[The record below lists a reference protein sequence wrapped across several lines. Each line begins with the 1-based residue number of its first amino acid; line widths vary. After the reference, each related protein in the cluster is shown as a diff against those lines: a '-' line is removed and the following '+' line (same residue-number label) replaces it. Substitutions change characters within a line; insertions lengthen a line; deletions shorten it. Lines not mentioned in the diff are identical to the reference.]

1 MRTYFNIIFSFVLFA
16 STEIQAKSEEP
27 LRHHIIIAV
36 DKAGCD
42 GWIGNN
48 EVKNCVNQLLH
59 RNLSTTPKT
68 ARHYFDEGDYV
79 SIVGFRINA
88 DQRDMDV
95 FAMPLK
101 GGTNTIAYQQ
111 YNNQQLNR
119 LLTEKWQETVL
130 QSYNLGNNSFSLVS
144 VAKEYALGALKS
156 KGQQVGRTFLVM
168 ITDRHY
174 NGNNFYDEMKAF
186 EIKQAEQRLNSRLT
200 PKLIFK
206 RCYEVEQF
214 YYSRYI
220 STDNIW
226 ADHSYSPIGYVEFY
240 EYVPLQR
247 NFTLSAAINYPT
259 HLTAR
264 RKRNGDYRVEIPL
277 SWCSGNQYRFHHME
291 VFPNYTG
298 KIVYKTPDEAS
309 ILNTLTDDTLAFD
322 IPSDKSAKGF
332 QLRAWLGLVDGF
344 YNATLMS
351 PDEDSPIELGRDGLN
366 TLIPIEYEEDATIL
380 GIPLPSH
387 LWPPFVHD
395 QYTAVVVWK
404 IILWGLFIGWLL
416 WMGYRM
422 ARPEYYKPRA
432 DEFSIGHRK

>member
-1 MRTYFNIIFSFVLFA
+1 MRIYNIIFAFALFA
-16 STEIQAKSEEP
+16 SISIEAKSDEP

-42 GWIGNN
+42 GWIGNK
-48 EVKNCVNQLLH
+48 EVRTCVNTLLN
-59 RNLSTTPKT
+59 RNLSTTKT
-68 ARHYFDEGDYV
+68 AARHYFDKGDYV
-79 SIVGFRINA
+79 SLVGFRINA
-88 DQRDMDV
+88 EQCDMNV

-101 GGTNTIAYQQ
+101 GGPNTITYQQ
-111 YNNQQLNR
+111 YNNRQLNR
-119 LLTEKWQETVL
+119 LLTEKWEETVL
-130 QSYNLGNNSFSLVS
+130 QPYNSGDNSFSLVS

-186 EIKQAEQRLNSRLT
+186 EIKQAEKGLKSRLT
-200 PKLIFK
+200 PQLIFK
-206 RCYEVEQF
+206 RCYEVEQY

-220 STDNIW
+220 STDSIW

-264 RKRNGDYRVEIPL
+264 RKRNGDYQVEIPI
-277 SWCSGNQYRFHHME
+277 SWCNGNQYRFHRME
-291 VFPNYTG
+291 AFPNYTG
-298 KIVYKTPDEAS
+298 NIVYKTPEEAS

-322 IPSDKSAKGF
+322 IPSDKSVKCL

-351 PDEDSPIELGRDGLN
+351 PDEDSPIELGRNGLN

-380 GIPLPSH
+380 GVPIPGV
-387 LWPPFVHD
+387 LWPPFVED
-395 QYTAVVVWK
+395 QYTAVLVWK
-404 IILWGLFIGWLL
+404 IILWILFIGWLI
-416 WMGYRM
+416 WMGYRL

-432 DEFSIGHRK
+432 DEFTIGYKE